1 MQSRTVYF
9 ILMIL
14 AFSMFAVI
22 PNVNAHSL
30 FNSAEQIIGGYRVQ
44 IATLPEFPN
53 IGEKSQLLFRV
64 QDEDFNE
71 IDRFT
76 MGVRIFYND
85 ILVDEL
91 KPQSND
97 EGHWET
103 DYVFERPGNHIFKV
117 DLYDVGKDGGV
128 ITYIFNIGTQTP
140 FGYVFFAS
148 IALGSTILAIV
159 VGYIYIPKK
168 LKKLR
173 SKF

>member
-1 MQSRTVYF
+1 MQSRSVYF

-22 PNVNAHSL
+22 PDASAHSL
-30 FNSAEQIIGGYRVQ
+30 FNSAEQLIGGYRVQ

-64 QDEDFNE
+64 QDRDFNE

-76 MGVRIFYND
+76 MGIRIFYND
-85 ILVDEL
+85 VQVDEIVP
-91 KPQSND
+91 KSHED
-97 EGHWET
+97 GHWET

-140 FGYVFFAS
+140 FGYIFFAS
-148 IALGSTILAIV
+148 IALGSSILAIV
-159 VGYIYIPKK
+159 IIYIYVPKK
-168 LKKLR
+168 FKKLR